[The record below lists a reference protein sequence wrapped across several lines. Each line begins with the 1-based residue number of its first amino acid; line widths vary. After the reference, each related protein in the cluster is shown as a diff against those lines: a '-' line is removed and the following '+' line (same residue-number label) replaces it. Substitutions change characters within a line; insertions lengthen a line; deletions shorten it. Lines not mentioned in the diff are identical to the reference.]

1 MHRIAGINNVKFFTN
16 WRIQSREQLH
26 HKSTDEVIHE
36 LVKRFKRTKF
46 VVLYSGGKD
55 SSMVAHLLHK
65 KGMLDHLLTIDTGI
79 AVGELWDFVKD
90 ETKRQ
95 GWSHV
100 VRKSKY
106 NFDDW
111 VYRHG
116 HPAHGAHRRVMGMLK
131 YDTMRTYM
139 LHELDTDNSVYMS
152 GVRGE
157 TESVQRGQNYAY
169 PIDNDGRMFMGRPI
183 FYKTDSDVINYCV
196 KNDIRISPA
205 YEKIHLSGD
214 CLCGSYNDLLER
226 YEISQHYPRE
236 YAEIL
241 RREKMARESP
251 YLGAR
256 INWEYGN
263 VEIKH
268 QRYLMCD
275 QLMPLF
281 GGLVRPLKDQIKT
294 DMKEVELRDAMLEDT
309 CHDCRVQTGMDE
321 DV

>member
-1 MHRIAGINNVKFFTN
+1 
-16 WRIQSREQLH
+16 
-26 HKSTDEVIHE
+26 
-36 LVKRFKRTKF
+36 
-46 VVLYSGGKD
+46 
-55 SSMVAHLLHK
+55 
-65 KGMLDHLLTIDTGI
+65 
-79 AVGELWDFVKD
+79 
-90 ETKRQ
+90 
-95 GWSHV
+95 
-100 VRKSKY
+100 
-106 NFDDW
+106 
-111 VYRHG
+111 
-116 HPAHGAHRRVMGMLK
+116 
-131 YDTMRTYM
+131 
-139 LHELDTDNSVYMS
+139 
-152 GVRGE
+152 
-157 TESVQRGQNYAY
+157 
-169 PIDNDGRMFMGRPI
+169 MGRPI

-309 CHDCRVQTGMDE
+309 LPRLPRTDWDG
-321 DV
+321 